1 MSFIDSFSVY
11 WLFIFLSVVTLLHLL
26 NAFAIFDFWNRSQG
40 IWFAAMNLSV
50 HSIMYFY
57 YFMGAV
63 GLRKVVRP
71 FAPLIT
77 TIQILQMVG
86 GIAVTVTAAL
96 HYDR

>member
-1 MSFIDSFSVY
+1 
-11 WLFIFLSVVTLLHLL
+11 
-26 NAFAIFDFWNRSQG
+26 
-40 IWFAAMNLSV
+40 MNLSV